1 MISDFNNIVI
11 ATVFLNFGL
20 IYLSY
25 SQNLNAFDTLFI
37 YSSIGIQL
45 VFLNALLKK
54 KKKVIRYLHSIMMM
68 YIILG
73 IGVSNKYLLLL
84 VILLL
89 VYIQILWIIKGECIL
104 SQFETSVNNDFG
116 ILSQFETFMNNG
128 FGKRLAVLSLLYT
141 VILSLKLCTHFR
153 PL

>member
-1 MISDFNNIVI
+1 MISDFNNIVL

-20 IYLSY
+20 IYLAY
-25 SQNLNAFDTLFI
+25 SQNLNAFDSLFI

-45 VFLNALLKK
+45 VFLNALFKK
-54 KKKVIRYLHSIMMM
+54 KKEVIHYLHFIMVM

-104 SQFETSVNNDFG
+104 SQFETSVNN
-116 ILSQFETFMNNG
+116 G

-141 VILSLKLCTHFR
+141 VILSFKLCTHFYTFVG
-153 PL
+153 LKNDF

>member
-1 MISDFNNIVI
+1 MISDFNKIVI
-11 ATVFLNFGL
+11 STVFLNFGL
-20 IYLSY
+20 IYLAY
-25 SQNLNAFDTLFI
+25 SQNLNAFDSLFI

-45 VFLNALLKK
+45 VFLNALFKK
-54 KKKVIRYLHSIMMM
+54 KKEVIHYLHFIMMM

-73 IGVSNKYLLLL
+73 IGVSNKYLLIL

-104 SQFETSVNNDFG
+104 SQFETSVNN
-116 ILSQFETFMNNG
+116 G

-141 VILSLKLCTHFR
+141 VILSFKLCTHFKEEK
-153 PL
+153 LLYI

>member
-1 MISDFNNIVI
+1 MISDFNNIVL

-20 IYLSY
+20 IYLAY
-25 SQNLNAFDTLFI
+25 SQNLNAFDSLFI

-45 VFLNALLKK
+45 VFLNALFKK
-54 KKKVIRYLHSIMMM
+54 KKEVIHYLHFIMVM

-104 SQFETSVNNDFG
+104 SQFETSVNN
-116 ILSQFETFMNNG
+116 G

-141 VILSLKLCTHFR
+141 VILSFKLCTHFYTFVC
-153 PL
+153 LKNDF

>member
-1 MISDFNNIVI
+1 MISDFNKIVI
-11 ATVFLNFGL
+11 STVFLNFGL
-20 IYLSY
+20 IYLAY
-25 SQNLNAFDTLFI
+25 SQNLNAFDSLFI

-45 VFLNALLKK
+45 VFLNALFKK
-54 KKKVIRYLHSIMMM
+54 KKEVIHYLHFIMMM

-73 IGVSNKYLLLL
+73 IGVSNKYLLIL

-104 SQFETSVNNDFG
+104 SQFETSVNN
-116 ILSQFETFMNNG
+116 G

-141 VILSLKLCTHFR
+141 VILSFKLCTHFR